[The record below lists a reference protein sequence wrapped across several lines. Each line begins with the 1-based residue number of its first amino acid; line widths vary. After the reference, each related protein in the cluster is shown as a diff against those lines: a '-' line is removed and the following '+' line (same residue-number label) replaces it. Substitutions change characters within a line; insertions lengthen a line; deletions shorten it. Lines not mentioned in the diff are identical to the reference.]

1 MLGKWL
7 PINGLRVGETHEESP
22 GIVVRQNLMKAK
34 LTGAGRGVNSVDAAA
49 ELVREGIRE
58 GRFVPGQRLIAGDL
72 AALSGGGAGPF
83 REALVETYTDNRH
96 PNRAAAIQSLRAYL
110 RYYGS
115 LHLFSVVRSID
126 LDPAG
131 NRAGAVVFV
140 ALTAVPVES
149 VGQLVSVKADA
160 FRFDVQLVFDED
172 RWQVAGSEWRRIA
185 SDDFL

>member
-1 MLGKWL
+1 MRTVLQPVNRLALLALFAVILTACGGAPDDPEQQIRDL
-7 PINGLRVGETHEESP
+7 VTTLEQSAEAGET
-22 GIVVRQNLMKAK
+22 G
-34 LTGAGRGVNSVDAAA
+34 T
-49 ELVREGIRE
+49 
-58 GRFVPGQRLIAGDL
+58 
-72 AALSGGGAGPF
+72 F

-172 RWQVAGSEWRRIA
+172 RWQVAASEWRRIG